1 MKTDSRIVKIL
12 LLTLAAMLTLGIGL
26 IHSRAAEK
34 EEFKLKFPTQNIRD
48 LWWACSLEFR
58 KIRPNMQEESRVY
71 LCDCYT
77 DHMRETYTPDQV
89 LALTNEQARTLGF
102 RMRVICP
109 LPVPQIMT

>member
-26 IHSRAAEK
+26 ISSRASEG
-34 EEFKLKFPTQNIRD
+34 EESALKFPTKNIREM
-48 LWWACSLEFR
+48 WWACSLEFR
-58 KIRPNMQEESRVY
+58 KIRPNMREDSRVY

-77 DHMRETYTPDQV
+77 DYMRKNYTPEQV
-89 LALTNEQARTLGF
+89 MSMTQEQARTLGF
-102 RMRVICP
+102 RMRRICP